1 MSPSTTTPAKSR
13 TLSSITA
20 VLPAFNEAAN
30 IKATLDKVRA
40 FLPTVSED
48 WEIIVVNDGSQD
60 NTEWIVKG
68 EAKLE
73 PRIKCYNH
81 AMNRGYGAALQ
92 TGIFEAHK
100 EYVFFMDSD
109 GQFNVEELPL
119 LVEHIGNNDIVAGY
133 RHDRQDPWNRRLN
146 AWAWNRLVLL
156 VLGVR
161 VIDIDCAFKLFRR
174 SVFDKVLIR
183 SLGAMVNTEIFAQ
196 VQRFELRL
204 KEVPVSHFARVHG
217 SPTGANLR
225 VVIKAFRELSKLWW
239 KLRAVRKHQKG
250 LLHGRPVVIT
260 SS

>member
-1 MSPSTTTPAKSR
+1 MSSTSSTSAPRR
-13 TLSSITA
+13 TLPSITA
-20 VLPAFNEAAN
+20 VLPAYNEAEN
-30 IKATLDKVRA
+30 IKATLDRVRA
-40 FLPTVSED
+40 FLPTVSAD
-48 WEIIVVNDGSQD
+48 WELIVVNDGSKD

-109 GQFNVEELPL
+109 GQFDITELHL
-119 LVEHIGNNDIVAGY
+119 LIEHIDHHDIVAGY
-133 RHDRQDPWNRRLN
+133 RHNRQDPWNRRLN
-146 AWAWNRLVLL
+146 AWGWNRLVRL

-161 VIDIDCAFKLFRR
+161 IIDIDCAFKLFRR

-183 SLGAMVNTEIFAQ
+183 SLGAMVNTEILAQ
-196 VQRFELRL
+196 AQRFELRL
-204 KEVPVSHFARVHG
+204 KEIPVTHFARLHG
-217 SPTGANLR
+217 NPTGANIR
-225 VVIKAFRELSKLWW
+225 VVIKAFRELMKLWW
-239 KLRAVRKHQKG
+239 KLRAVRGCQKG
-250 LLHGRPVVIT
+250 ILHGRPVVVQ